1 MFDFLAQPAYLRVD
15 TAIKSGGRPPAREIE
30 TLFAAENAMRALDQH
45 NKQIV
50 FPRAERYGDAV
61 VAHEFPRAGIENPP
75 VEPIAPGSPGLIDV
89 RALAPPASQHRLNAM
104 SLRLP
109 NGFEMWHEASTM
121 TRVFEECHHAGFA
134 AVSAYALGGGRTVE
148 EEGAELKSA
157 IASFKDLVGTTGL
170 QVYAMTVPTH
180 YADRYC
186 RRHFGKSIHLQVRAM
201 CLEASEAA
209 ADGVIMPALLHAV
222 EDISLKK
229 ILPGMRP
236 KWFQDTRHKHEYQ
249 PEVIAGMENVESV
262 CGRPYTRA
270 TIKWALSREYLR
282 RFKSKNLPGAT
293 AAFLFVSSLS
303 ISPSCDDSRQ

>member
-1 MFDFLAQPAYLRVD
+1 
-15 TAIKSGGRPPAREIE
+15 
-30 TLFAAENAMRALDQH
+30 
-45 NKQIV
+45 
-50 FPRAERYGDAV
+50 
-61 VAHEFPRAGIENPP
+61 
-75 VEPIAPGSPGLIDV
+75 
-89 RALAPPASQHRLNAM
+89 
-104 SLRLP
+104 
-109 NGFEMWHEASTM
+109 MWHEASTM

-134 AVSAYALGGGRTVE
+134 AVSAYALAGGRTVE

-157 IASFKDLVGTTGL
+157 IASFKDVVGTTGL
-170 QVYAMTVPTH
+170 QIYAMTVPTH

-249 PEVIAGMENVESV
+249 PEVIAGMENVEGV
-262 CGRPYTRA
+262 CGRPIYTSDD
-270 TIKWALSREYLR
+270 KVGALKRILEALQ
-282 RFKSKNLPGAT
+282 K
-293 AAFLFVSSLS
+293 
-303 ISPSCDDSRQ
+303 